1 MVVLPVARP
10 LWPKD
15 CTAQLEMTAGISSQT
30 RADDTPTAPELNVVQ
45 DSAVALRRLD
55 SMEVCETT
63 ARVAHPGFC
72 GRHISAPRTEG
83 LAGSPGGLDISQTP
97 SLIQPTHVRRDR
109 SDGRIR
115 RAYGRFGQSVTAL
128 PQYARLLARGAPL
141 DPLPSRS
148 IQSPSP
154 PPSSLRESA

>member
-63 ARVAHPGFC
+63 AGVAHPGF
-72 GRHISAPRTEG
+72 ADAT
-83 LAGSPGGLDISQTP
+83 
-97 SLIQPTHVRRDR
+97 
-109 SDGRIR
+109 
-115 RAYGRFGQSVTAL
+115 
-128 PQYARLLARGAPL
+128 
-141 DPLPSRS
+141 
-148 IQSPSP
+148 SP
-154 PPSSLRESA
+154 PPELKVLQGAPEDWTSVKPPP